1 MPVSLPLSE
10 DRRPRKLT
18 YIAGPMRGYP
28 KFNFEAFFDA
38 EDSLNRL
45 GWECLNPARM
55 DLQANPDIKDPDLLP
70 TGKMW
75 EYVERDVHALNTIA
89 KAVAEEGVQGAVHF
103 LPGWHKSK
111 GATAEHAVA
120 QWLKLE
126 CIYL

>member
-28 KFNFEAFFDA
+28 KFNFEAFYDA
-38 EDSLNRL
+38 EKSLSCL

-55 DLQANPDIKDPDLLP
+55 DMEQHPTVTDPDKLP
-70 TGKMW
+70 LAPMWSYVKRDIDTLVFLAQTGSTTDAR
-75 EYVERDVHALNTIA
+75 V
-89 KAVAEEGVQGAVHF
+89 AVHF
-103 LPGWHKSK
+103 LPDWHKSK